1 MQVTALEIP
10 DILLIMPRVFRD
22 DRGFFLES
30 FQASRYAEH
39 GIPSC
44 FVQDNHS
51 GSWQGVLRG
60 LHYQI
65 SQPQGKLIS
74 VLAGE
79 IFDVAV
85 DLRAWSA
92 TFGHWIGL
100 RLNAEDRQQ
109 LWIPPGLAHGFYVL
123 SPWAEVSYKVDQ
135 FYNPRAERT
144 LRWNDP
150 AVNVRWPIIAGT
162 QPQLSAKDAR
172 GHTLDEAEVFEA
184 VTSVDAGV

>member
-10 DILLIMPRVFRD
+10 DVLLVKPRMFRD

-39 GIPSC
+39 GIPSR

-65 SQPQGKLIS
+65 GQPQGKLIS

-85 DLRAWSA
+85 DLRSWSP
-92 TFGHWIGL
+92 TFGRWAGL

-135 FYNPRAERT
+135 YYNPKAERT
-144 LRWNDP
+144 LRWDD
-150 AVNVRWPIIAGT
+150 AVVGIRWPILAGT
-162 QPQLSAKDAR
+162 VPHLSAKDAR
-172 GHTLDEAEVFEA
+172 GHSLEESELFEA
-184 VTSVDAGV
+184 ATPADAAF